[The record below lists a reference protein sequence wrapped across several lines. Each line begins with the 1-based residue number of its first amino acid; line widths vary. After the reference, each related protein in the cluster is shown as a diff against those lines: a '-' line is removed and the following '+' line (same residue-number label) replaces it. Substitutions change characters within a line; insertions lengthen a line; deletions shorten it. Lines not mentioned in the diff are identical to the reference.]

1 MLCLCRLTAQLK
13 VSTLIFRRKM
23 RAGAV
28 SFLPFA
34 YLMDWGYRM
43 SSFERSRPASA
54 GLRKTG
60 LVSELSPVEPLTYSE
75 SSTFPFIP
83 VRQFDPTGGYGTPD
97 PDALPDT
104 QPLEEQESTSHKTRV
119 LTLNDSPRVTRLLT
133 DLAAQTGALNATG
146 TTTTS
151 LRQPVII
158 RGTSPRPRSL
168 KHAPRSR
175 RGVVISAVVA
185 VMAVLLVLTALAV
198 APLGNGNTS
207 ILSGL
212 FASGSIHSS
221 SLVNDQNLIAQ
232 AATQTALQHT
242 DGYGGYGGGGGV
254 GSDVTPDRFAFG
266 NCTYWADLEYH
277 NLTGYWVQWT
287 GNADE
292 WAYGA
297 QQAGWI
303 VSSQPHV
310 YSIIVLQPGV
320 EGAGWL
326 GHVAVVMSINPDG
339 SVVTSNMNW
348 YSNGGWDIVSTV
360 VFYPGPGVS
369 FVWHP

>member
-1 MLCLCRLTAQLK
+1 
-13 VSTLIFRRKM
+13 
-23 RAGAV
+23 
-28 SFLPFA
+28 
-34 YLMDWGYRM
+34 MDWGYRM
-43 SSFERSRPASA
+43 SSFERSRPVSA

-60 LVSELSPVEPLTYSE
+60 LVSELSPVEPRPYPE
-75 SSTFPFIP
+75 NRTFPFIP
-83 VRQFDPTGGYGTPD
+83 AREFDPTAGSVTPD

-104 QPLEEQESTSHKTRV
+104 EPLEDQGTASHMTRV
-119 LTLNDSPRVTRLLT
+119 LTFNDSPRVTRLLADFT
-133 DLAAQTGALNATG
+133 PQTGALYSTG
-146 TTTTS
+146 NTTTS
-151 LRQPVII
+151 LRQPVVI
-158 RGTSPRPRSL
+158 RGTGQRPRSL
-168 KHAPRSR
+168 KHVPRSR
-175 RGVVISAVVA
+175 RGVVISSVIAA
-185 VMAVLLVLTALAV
+185 LAVLLALTGLAV
-198 APLGNGNTS
+198 APLASGNSS

-212 FASGSIHSS
+212 FSSSGSIHSS
-221 SLVNDQNLIAQ
+221 NDALINQDLIAQ

-242 DGYGGYGGGGGV
+242 DGYGGISSTGGQTFV
-254 GSDVTPDRFAFG
+254 GAGVTPDRFAFG

-287 GNADE
+287 GNADQ